1 MKKLILM
8 SLCLLFFCAA
18 VMAPSARA
26 DVVWHD
32 PQLNWDFW
40 NTTGQ
45 NADDLDIVVEN
56 PNFNPN
62 LANPSQ
68 VWSVP
73 FQTVTL
79 SNLDHDGDLD
89 LDTRVRYSNASVPPA
104 APGGIILP
112 DSDGMPYGN
121 EWDCAHGGLYMKGSG
136 LVLDAYWTM
145 GGVKV
150 GPSYPITYEQTR
162 VEGDPALYMELRIAK
177 GFFDDP
183 ENYGKEAGWTEI
195 RTFVNIPAD
204 LLDLPDI
211 NKDLDLSTL
220 AAYEVTPKNA
230 STGLPILPGDVILMG
245 DPDSFFD
252 VFLSDIDPAYAN
264 DGYEALLV
272 ATVVTSASEPI
283 PAGAFWNLNPQ
294 SPEPATI
301 VLLGLGGLL
310 LRRRKR

>member
-1 MKKLILM
+1 MRKLILA
-8 SLCLLFFCAA
+8 SLYVLFVSTA
-18 VMAPSARA
+18 VQGK
-26 DVVWHD
+26 VVWHD
-32 PQLNWDFW
+32 PYLNWDFW
-40 NTTGQ
+40 NTTGLVA
-45 NADDLDIVVEN
+45 NDLDIVVDN
-56 PNFNPN
+56 PGFNPN
-62 LANPSQ
+62 LANPAE

-79 SNLDHDGDLD
+79 TNLDHDGDLD
-89 LDTRVRYSNASVPPA
+89 QDTRVRYSNPTPPGTVSFDTDGIPYGVEVPP
-104 APGGIILP
+104 
-112 DSDGMPYGN
+112 
-121 EWDCAHGGLYMKGSG
+121 DCAHGGLYMKGSG
-136 LVLDAYWTM
+136 LVLDAYWTS
-145 GGVKV
+145 GGAKI

-162 VEGDPALYMELRIAK
+162 VEGDPALYMELSIAK
-177 GFFDDP
+177 GFFEDS
-183 ENYGKEAGWTEI
+183 ENAGKEAGWTEI
-195 RTFVNIPAD
+195 RTFVNLPAD

-220 AAYEVTPKNA
+220 STYEVTPYDAN
-230 STGLPILPGDVILMG
+230 TGLPISPSDVILMG

-301 VLLGLGGLL
+301 ILLGFGSLAL
-310 LRRRKR
+310 LRRRKS